1 MHVRSLPAAGAGG
14 SAFAAAAAAFAA
26 AAGSNGVGVGV
37 GVGAAP
43 DFVRRGGSFP
53 RRRKQDAIYGSP
65 DPFGQGQV
73 N

>member
-1 MHVRSLPAAGAGG
+1 MHDRSLPAAGAGG

-26 AAGSNGVGVGV
+26 AAGSNGVGV

>member
-26 AAGSNGVGVGV
+26 AAGSNGV